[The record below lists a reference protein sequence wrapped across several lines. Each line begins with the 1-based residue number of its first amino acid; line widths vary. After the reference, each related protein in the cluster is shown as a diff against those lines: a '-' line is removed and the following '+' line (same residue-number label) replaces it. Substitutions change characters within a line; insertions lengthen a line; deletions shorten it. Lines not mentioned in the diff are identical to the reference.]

1 MRLDHSFTVPAP
13 VDEAWTVLL
22 DVPRVA
28 PCMPGATLESFDGE
42 SFAGTVKVKLG
53 PVSLTYRGK
62 GRFVSSDEAAH
73 RVAIEASGREA
84 RGSGTAAA
92 TVTATLV
99 AEDSASTRVDVATE
113 LKITGRPAQFG
124 RGMLSDVGGKLIG
137 QFADCLAGKL
147 SEAQAPPPPEE
158 TAATVGAVDPAA
170 DPIAAREAS
179 AAAGER
185 SDTQP
190 AEEAK
195 PIDLLE
201 VTGAGAM
208 ARRYGPYVL
217 LGLVVLAIVLWL
229 ALR

>member
-13 VDEAWTVLL
+13 VDEAWAVLL
-22 DVPRVA
+22 DVPRIA
-28 PCMPGATLESFDGE
+28 PCMPGAALESFDGE
-42 SFAGTVKVKLG
+42 SFTGTVKVKLG

-73 RVAIEASGREA
+73 RVVIEASGREA

-92 TVTATLV
+92 TVTASLA
-99 AEDSASTRVDVATE
+99 AEGEASTRVDVATE

-147 SEAQAPPPPEE
+147 SEAPAEAPAEAPPEE
-158 TAATVGAVDPAA
+158 TAAAVGAVDPAA

-179 AAAGER
+179 AAA
-185 SDTQP
+185 
-190 AEEAK
+190 AEEPK

-217 LGLVVLAIVLWL
+217 LALVVLVVLLILWL
-229 ALR
+229 R

>member
-13 VDEAWTVLL
+13 VGEAWTVLL
-22 DVPRVA
+22 DVPRIA
-28 PCMPGATLESFDGE
+28 PCMPGAALESFDGE

-73 RVAIEASGREA
+73 RVVIEASGRET

-92 TVTATLV
+92 TVTASL
-99 AEDSASTRVDVATE
+99 ASEGDASTRVDVATE

-147 SEAQAPPPPEE
+147 SEAPAGQEPLIEPEE
-158 TAATVGAVDPAA
+158 EPAA
-170 DPIAAREAS
+170 VAAERPETHP
-179 AAAGER
+179 AAEG
-185 SDTQP
+185 
-190 AEEAK
+190 AEPK
-195 PIDLLE
+195 PIDLLD
-201 VTGAGAM
+201 VTGARTM
-208 ARRYGPYVL
+208 VRRYGPYVL
-217 LGLVVLAIVLWL
+217 LGLLALVILLWL
-229 ALR
+229 IL

>member
-13 VDEAWTVLL
+13 VGEAWTVLL
-22 DVPRVA
+22 DVPRIA
-28 PCMPGATLESFDGE
+28 PCMPGAALESFDGE

-73 RVAIEASGREA
+73 RVVIEASGREA

-92 TVTATLV
+92 TVTASL
-99 AEDSASTRVDVATE
+99 ASEGDASTRVEVATE

-147 SEAQAPPPPEE
+147 SEAPAPPPEE
-158 TAATVGAVDPAA
+158 TAAAVGAVDPAA
-170 DPIAAREAS
+170 DPIAARDATAAAAAEPS
-179 AAAGER
+179 AAA
-185 SDTQP
+185 
-190 AEEAK
+190 EEPK

-208 ARRYGPYVL
+208 AKKYGPYVL

-229 ALR
+229 VLR